1 MLFSLP
7 SLQMKSLNFYIY
19 SVLFLLASSASS
31 TLLEHSNQGPSDQ
44 GIHDPSK
51 TYTENGYDCGKSFFT
66 DKMVSEALQ
75 IAFSNK
81 RRDSIRPYVGSLY
94 SNELG
99 YLTWPIVQDGSS
111 SKIKKLSPSAHWLKS
126 TYQVVFTKNGNVIEL
141 IVRLSNNDFAKCRRH
156 DNSQLETQ
164 EEQINPVSSYFC
176 GARYISK
183 DHVERSVDYFQ
194 KYVAEKKM
202 FPARYT
208 GSKYRKDLGLL
219 VWPIYRGQFLY
230 SNPTYKGGPY
240 MILMDPFGQL
250 KRVIVRT
257 YDYDFVDCIA
267 SSTEIPAYVSHS
279 NGEVS
284 TKSKGI
290 TRSGFDCNGIFFD
303 EKELHL
309 ARNLARES
317 GKSRH
322 NVYPMEHF
330 SPPCD
335 SPCLLWPL
343 KPSGSMIRNGNL
355 APYRLVMS
363 LDFQILFVA
372 LKGHEKMK
380 KCEKRTIAGGNIN
393 HDQSSFRCGKMVFHN
408 SELLPVVD
416 KACKNIMLHLKKYP
430 MSYEGENFQVPG
442 PYLIYPLMKDKE
454 YIRGWPGLYF
464 IVMNYDCVL
473 AGVLM
478 TRKKYILQTNS
489 ASRKVSKTSVK
500 CVAFQLDE

>member
-1 MLFSLP
+1 MILLSAGD
-7 SLQMKSLNFYIY
+7 MIILNWR
-19 SVLFLLASSASS
+19 LKKKKL
-31 TLLEHSNQGPSDQ
+31 TQ
-44 GIHDPSK
+44 
-51 TYTENGYDCGKSFFT
+51 
-66 DKMVSEALQ
+66 SEA
-75 IAFSNK
+75 IS
-81 RRDSIRPYVGSLY
+81 
-94 SNELG
+94 
-99 YLTWPIVQDGSS
+99 
-111 SKIKKLSPSAHWLKS
+111 
-126 TYQVVFTKNGNVIEL
+126 VVL
-141 IVRLSNNDFAKCRRH
+141 D
-156 DNSQLETQ
+156 
-164 EEQINPVSSYFC
+164 
-176 GARYISK
+176 
-183 DHVERSVDYFQ
+183 
-194 KYVAEKKM
+194 
-202 FPARYT
+202 
-208 GSKYRKDLGLL
+208 
-219 VWPIYRGQFLY
+219 
-230 SNPTYKGGPY
+230 KGGPY

-372 LKGHEKMK
+372 LKGREKMK